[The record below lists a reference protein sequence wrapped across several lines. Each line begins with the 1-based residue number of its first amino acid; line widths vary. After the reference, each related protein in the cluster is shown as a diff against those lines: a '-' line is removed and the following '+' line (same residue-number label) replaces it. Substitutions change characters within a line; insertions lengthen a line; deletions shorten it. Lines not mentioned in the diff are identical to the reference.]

1 MAQSSLCCNLHE
13 VPSFT
18 GREAGA
24 TSGRTYSRDVIYF
37 SDESFLLKMRVR
49 RKVPIHTVSN
59 DEVELVQTYRF
70 SLMEKKNYM
79 RKLKKKMY

>member
-13 VPSFT
+13 ILSFT

-24 TSGRTYSRDVIYF
+24 TSGRTYSRDVIMF

-49 RKVPIHTVSN
+49 RKVPINTVSD
-59 DEVELVQTYRF
+59 DEVELVQTDRF
-70 SLMEKKNYM
+70 SLMG
-79 RKLKKKMY
+79 KKKIT